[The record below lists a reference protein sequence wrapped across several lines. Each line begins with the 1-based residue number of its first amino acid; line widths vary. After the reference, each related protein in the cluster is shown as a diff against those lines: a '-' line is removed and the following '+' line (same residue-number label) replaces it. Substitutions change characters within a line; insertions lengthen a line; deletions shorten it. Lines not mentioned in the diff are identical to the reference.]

1 MFGYRA
7 KTGFQRSAGLLRR
20 LARDR
25 SGNTLAL
32 LAAGILPLLGLV
44 GGGIDMGRSYLA
56 ESRLQQACDAG
67 VLAARKRLG
76 TGVAATG
83 VVPSDVAE
91 FGQRFFDVNFRD
103 GNYGTANRNFQMAL
117 ERDYSISGAASV
129 DVPTTVMNIFGFD
142 KVAISVSCASQLH
155 FPSVDLMMVLDVTGS
170 MRHTNAGDSMSRID
184 SLKQVIRDFHKQLEA
199 TKQPGTSIRYGFVPY
214 ATNVN
219 VGHLLK
225 NEWVE
230 TTWTYQ
236 SREET
241 DKILPSIEKNIYKR
255 NIQYESG
262 TKSDWITESSYDA
275 TFTPSSN
282 ADQLGTYSCDEKTP
296 KGTYDVDIDETGKTT
311 KEVQL
316 DPNAILHITPIRE
329 TEDGTRY
336 RTILSGT
343 TCEVQ
348 TSEYDNYIETYE
360 EVREVPSFDRVVY
373 AYHPIE
379 FDMASWRSD
388 TAGCI
393 EERASTEIDDFS
405 NVDLSQNL
413 DLNIDLVPTNDSD
426 TKWKPQNSAGI
437 FVRKIKTDGSGKIS
451 TKAVQTGE
459 EYANTGM
466 WWFSDCPA
474 KAQKLAQMSEDDI
487 DNYLATLAPYG
498 ATYHDI
504 GMIWGG
510 RLLSPTGLFAAEN
523 TPSGGGV
530 ANRNLIF
537 LTDGQTEPYDLSY
550 GAYGVD
556 ALDQRRWDPKKS
568 KETLK
573 EVVEA
578 RFAIACNEVKKR
590 NITVW
595 VIAFGTF
602 ANDAMVECAGNGR
615 YFEAANAV
623 ELNKA
628 FSSIAQSLGDL
639 RISR

>member
-7 KTGFQRSAGLLRR
+7 RTGYQGSAGFLRR
-20 LARDR
+20 LASDR

-103 GNYGTANRNFQMAL
+103 GNYGTSNRDFQMTL
-117 ERDYSISGAASV
+117 EPDYSISASASV
-129 DVPTTVMNIFGFD
+129 DVPTTVMDVFGFD
-142 KVAISVSCASQLH
+142 KVAISVSCASELN
-155 FPSVDLMMVLDVTGS
+155 FPSVDVMMVLDVTGS
-170 MRHTNAGDSMSRID
+170 MRHTNVGDSMSRID
-184 SLKQVIRDFHKQLEA
+184 SLKQVIRDFHKQLEG
-199 TKQPGTSIRYGFVPY
+199 TKQPGTTMRYGFVPY

-225 NEWVE
+225 DEWVE
-230 TTWTYQ
+230 TSWTYQ
-236 SREET
+236 TREET
-241 DKILPSIEKNIYKR
+241 DKVKPAKEKRIYERNLQYISGSQSAWSI
-255 NIQYESG
+255 
-262 TKSDWITESSYDA
+262 ESSYAA
-275 TFTPSSN
+275 TFQSSPNPDELGSYICTQETPEGDLS
-282 ADQLGTYSCDEKTP
+282 LKEHDEGEK
-296 KGTYDVDIDETGKTT
+296 Y

-316 DPNAILHITPIRE
+316 EPEAVLHVEPKRRIR
-329 TEDGTRY
+329 DGLQY

-343 TCEVQ
+343 TCDVQ
-348 TSEYDNYIETYE
+348 TAAFNEYVETFE
-360 EVREVPSFDRVVY
+360 EVKEVPSFDRRVFLY
-373 AYHPIE
+373 LPKL
-379 FDMASWRSD
+379 FDMSGWRTSTD
-388 TAGCI
+388 GCI
-393 EERASTEIDDFS
+393 EERATIEIEDYG
-405 NVDLSQNL
+405 NVDLTQTL
-413 DLNIDLVPTNDSD
+413 DLNIDMVPNIDSD
-426 TKWKPQNSAGI
+426 TKWKPRNPSEI
-437 FVRKIKTDGSGKIS
+437 YVRRMFNDGSGKIEDK
-451 TKAVQTGE
+451 TVETAD
-459 EYANTGM
+459 EYANSGM

-487 DNYLATLAPYG
+487 DSYLATLAPYG

-523 TPSGGGV
+523 TSSAGD

-556 ALDQRRWDPKKS
+556 ALDQRRWDSKKS

-578 RFAIACNEVKKR
+578 RFSIACSEVKKR

-595 VIAFGTF
+595 IIAFGTF
-602 ANDAMVECAGNGR
+602 ANDAMIECAGTGH
-615 YFEAANAV
+615 YFEAANSV

-628 FSSIAQSLGDL
+628 FSSIARSLGDL